1 MEMNT
6 SQQIVDHSRKKE
18 QNLLQ
23 MQINFHII

>member
-6 SQQIVDHSRKKE
+6 SQHIVDHSRKKE
-18 QNLLQ
+18 KKILQ